1 MGGPVMM
8 VTMMMVMMTIHNC
21 DYDDDDDD
29 DDDDDNCDDG
39 DDGDDD
45 HLRTVRR
52 KGVGGG
58 RKFSPRLAREG
69 GGGGEGRAGRTW
81 AQILLNLPFPQS
93 HRHQDQKRCSP

>member
-1 MGGPVMM
+1 MGGPMR
-8 VTMMMVMMTIHNC
+8 MMTIHNY
-21 DYDDDDDD
+21 DYDDDDDE
-29 DDDDDNCDDG
+29 DDDNC

-81 AQILLNLPFPQS
+81 RKFF
-93 HRHQDQKRCSP
+93 